1 MVFQTARWLYR
12 AGQWL
17 FVYLWVLLIVPLCSA
32 PNRGSFG
39 PTHVLDPGL
48 LCGVLCKLSLS
59 PAQGACPSSS
69 AQLRESALQ
78 PRFSTRR
85 QDASSAG
92 LTPSP
97 QWRPAL
103 RAALLITAQAWHWGI
118 AWRAFLEVDL
128 LEPVPWAALHWAA
141 DESSMSH
148 VLIYGLTH
156 ALAKE
161 EFAPFGIQTGFCLS
175 YTVSSLDAQDMSRS
189 QSPPCQ
195 HCHWSDS
202 SRLKLQNKWSSIL
215 PGPCSRNPHC
225 QAGWHCG
232 DVWTLRRPCTLTRR
246 VVRWLALCTAV

>member
-17 FVYLWVLLIVPLCSA
+17 FVYRWVLLIVPLCSA

-103 RAALLITAQAWHWGI
+103 RAALLITAEAWHWGI

-128 LEPVPWAALHWAA
+128 LGPVQSL
-141 DESSMSH
+141 SSTT
-148 VLIYGLTH
+148 L
-156 ALAKE
+156 
-161 EFAPFGIQTGFCLS
+161 
-175 YTVSSLDAQDMSRS
+175 
-189 QSPPCQ
+189 
-195 HCHWSDS
+195 S
-202 SRLKLQNKWSSIL
+202 SRWKQYEPCANLWVNTCSGQSRVCSVWHSDWFLFIIHSVVIRCPRHVSIPVTSL
-215 PGPCSRNPHC
+215 P
-225 QAGWHCG
+225 
-232 DVWTLRRPCTLTRR
+232 TLPLI
-246 VVRWLALCTAV
+246 W